1 MQTVCAAIRQE
12 GGRSVTDFLDHTLPP
27 EETVLLQEHKGEDLL
42 YRLADLYKIFGD
54 STRLRILFA
63 LSEGELKVVEIAGK
77 LGMSMSA
84 ISHQLRVLKQA
95 HLVKFRREGKNAVY
109 SLADDHVSTILAQ
122 GMEHI
127 CE

>member
-1 MQTVCAAIRQE
+1 M
-12 GGRSVTDFLDHTLPP
+12 TDFQDSTGTPQ
-27 EETVLLQEHKGEDLL
+27 ETVLIPVDKAEDLL

>member
-1 MQTVCAAIRQE
+1 MTDFQKPVPDSQGETVALPLEEKVRQE
-12 GGRSVTDFLDHTLPP
+12 N
-27 EETVLLQEHKGEDLL
+27 LL

-54 STRLRILFA
+54 STRLHILFA
-63 LSEGELKVVEIAGK
+63 LSKGELRVVEIAQE

-84 ISHQLRVLKQA
+84 ISHQLRILKQA
-95 HLVKFRREGKNAVY
+95 HLVTFRREGKNAVY